1 MWVNGTNIQTSAEYK
16 SQLRQA
22 SLDEPEPVVEETE
35 VEVESPPGMFELFK
49 MFRKKSSHKKRGEH

>member
-16 SQLRQA
+16 MQLRRA

-35 VEVESPPGMFELFK
+35 DEVESPPGMFERFK
-49 MFRKKSSHKKRGEH
+49 MFRKKSPHKK